1 MKAILLLG
9 GFGTRLRPLT
19 DDTPKQMLP
28 VCGRPMIEW
37 VCEHLHR
44 HGVDEIVLSLGYRAE
59 AFTAAYPHGRIGQ
72 LAYQVAVEP
81 DPRGTAGAV
90 RYAAEASAVTGTFLV
105 LNGDVLTDLD
115 VGALVDFHT
124 SSGAE
129 ATIALQPV
137 TDPTPYGLVTADT
150 LGRVLSFSEKPE
162 PGSAPAVPP
171 PGERPT
177 ISAGTYVL
185 TSAVLDRIEPGRP
198 VSIEREIFPQIVAD
212 GALAA
217 LVADT
222 YWLDTGTPQQY
233 LTANMDVLAGRRTA
247 ARVVDGIAAES
258 HGVHHEAQ
266 IQTSVIGRGCE
277 IGPGAVVQRSVVGD
291 GCRLAAGVTVVD
303 SVLGA
308 GAVVGAGAMLCEC
321 SVVGS
326 GEQVAPGAV
335 LRTQRQPSPD
345 EDSSQQTQMS

>member
-19 DDTPKQMLP
+19 NDTPKQMLP
-28 VCGRPMIEW
+28 VCRRPMIEW

-90 RYAAEASAVTGTFLV
+90 RFAAETSGITGTFLV

-115 VGALVDFHT
+115 VGALVRLHA

-137 TDPTPYGLVTADT
+137 ADPSPYGLVVADPS
-150 LGRVLSFSEKPE
+150 GRVLSFSEKPE
-162 PGSAPAVPP
+162 PGSAPEALPRE
-171 PGERPT
+171 GERPT
-177 ISAGTYVL
+177 VSAGTYVL
-185 TSAVLDRIEPGRP
+185 TSAVLDRIAPDRP

-217 LVADT
+217 LVDDT

-233 LTANMDVLAGRRTA
+233 LAANLDILAGRRA
-247 ARVVDGIAAES
+247 GARVTDGIAAAS
-258 HGVHHEAQ
+258 DGVHADAQ
-266 IQTSVIGRGCE
+266 IRTSVIGRGCE
-277 IGPGAVVQRSVVGD
+277 IGAGAVVQRSVVGD
-291 GCRLAAGVTVVD
+291 GCRLAAGAIVID

-308 GAVVGAGAMLCEC
+308 GAVVGVGATLCDY

-326 GEQVAPGAV
+326 AEQVAPGAV
-335 LRTQRQPSPD
+335 LRSQRQPPPEPVS
-345 EDSSQQTQMS
+345 DS

>member
-19 DDTPKQMLP
+19 NDTPKQMLP

-44 HGVDEIVLSLGYRAE
+44 HGIDEIVLSLGYRAE

-90 RYAAEASAVTGTFLV
+90 RFAAEASGITGTFLV

-115 VGALVDFHT
+115 IGALAGIHER
-124 SSGAE
+124 SGAE

-137 TDPTPYGLVTADT
+137 ADPAPYGLVVADPA
-150 LGRVLSFSEKPE
+150 GRVLSFSEKPA
-162 PGSAPAVPP
+162 PGSTPAALPRS
-171 PGERPT
+171 ERPT

-185 TSAVLDRIEPGRP
+185 TEAVLARIAPDRP
-198 VSIEREIFPQIVAD
+198 VSIEREIFPQLVAD

-222 YWLDTGTPQQY
+222 YWLDTGAPQQY
-233 LTANMDVLAGRRTA
+233 LAANLDILEGRRPLA
-247 ARVVDGIAAES
+247 HVVDGGAVPGVPPPEKS
-258 HGVHHEAQ
+258 GGGVHPQAQ
-266 IQTSVIGRGCE
+266 IRTSVVGRGCQ

-291 GCRLAAGVTVVD
+291 RCRLAAGAIVID
-303 SVLGA
+303 SVLGP
-308 GAVVGAGAMLCEC
+308 GVVVGAGAALCDF
-321 SVVGS
+321 SVVGG

-335 LRTQRQPSPD
+335 LRAQRQPPPD
-345 EDSSQQTQMS
+345 

>member
-19 DDTPKQMLP
+19 NDIPKQMLP

-37 VCEHLHR
+37 VCEHLQR
-44 HGVDEIVLSLGYRAE
+44 HGINEIVLSLGYRAE
-59 AFTAAYPHGRIGQ
+59 AFTAAFPHGRIGK
-72 LAYQVAVEP
+72 LPYQVAVEP

-90 RYAAEASAVTGTFLV
+90 RFAAEASGITGTFLV

-115 VGALVDFHT
+115 VGALVNRHV

-137 TDPTPYGLVTADT
+137 VDPSPYGLVMADPS
-150 LGRVLSFSEKPE
+150 GRVLSFSEKPE
-162 PGSAPAVPP
+162 PGSDPAAPSH
-171 PGERPT
+171 GGDRPT

-185 TSAVLDRIEPGRP
+185 TSAVLDRIAPDRP
-198 VSIEREIFPQIVAD
+198 VSIEREIFPQIVAN

-217 LVADT
+217 LVDDT

-233 LTANMDVLAGRRTA
+233 LAANLDVLGGRRPGA
-247 ARVVDGIAAES
+247 EVVDAGVPA
-258 HGVHHEAQ
+258 GVHPEAQ
-266 IQTSVIGRGCE
+266 VRMSVIGHGCE

-291 GCRLAAGVTVVD
+291 GCRLAAGTTVID

-308 GAVVGAGAMLCEC
+308 GVAVGAGAMLCDY
-321 SVVGS
+321 SVVGR
-326 GEQVAPGAV
+326 GEQVGAGAV
-335 LRTQRQPSPD
+335 LRAQRQPSP
-345 EDSSQQTQMS
+345 EPVSDS

>member
-19 DDTPKQMLP
+19 NDTPKQMLP

-37 VCEHLHR
+37 VCEHLWR
-44 HGVDEIVLSLGYRAE
+44 HGVDEVVLSLGYRAE

-72 LAYQVAVEP
+72 LAYRVAVEP
-81 DPRGTAGAV
+81 EPRGTAGAV
-90 RYAAEASAVTGTFLV
+90 RFAAEASNITGNFLV

-115 VGALVDFHT
+115 MGALVSLHMG
-124 SSGAE
+124 SEAE

-137 TDPTPYGLVTADT
+137 ADPSPYGLVVTDPS
-150 LGRVLSFSEKPE
+150 GRVLSFSEKPE
-162 PGSAPAVPP
+162 PGSAPAALPD
-171 PGERPT
+171 RRQPT

-185 TSAVLDRIEPGRP
+185 TSRVLDRIAPDRP
-198 VSIEREIFPQIVAD
+198 VSIEREVFPQIVAD
-212 GALAA
+212 GTLAA
-217 LVADT
+217 LVSDT

-233 LTANMDVLAGRRTA
+233 LAANLDILEGRRA
-247 ARVVDGIAAES
+247 GARVADGIAAVS
-258 HGVHHEAQ
+258 AGIDPEAR
-266 IQTSVIGRGCE
+266 IRTSVIGRGCE

-291 GCRLAAGVTVVD
+291 GCRLADGAVVID

-308 GAVVGAGAMLCEC
+308 GAVVGAGATLCEF
-321 SVVGS
+321 SVLGN

-335 LRTQRQPSPD
+335 LHAQRKPAPGTTSG
-345 EDSSQQTQMS
+345 S

>member
-19 DDTPKQMLP
+19 NDTPKQMLP

-44 HGVDEIVLSLGYRAE
+44 HGIDEIVLSLGYRAE

-90 RYAAEASAVTGTFLV
+90 RFAAETSGITGTFLV

-115 VGALVDFHT
+115 VGALVRLHA

-129 ATIALQPV
+129 AAIALQPV
-137 TDPTPYGLVTADT
+137 ADPSPYGLVVADPS
-150 LGRVLSFSEKPE
+150 GRVLSFSEKPE
-162 PGSAPAVPP
+162 PGSAPEALPRG
-171 PGERPT
+171 GERPT

-185 TSAVLDRIEPGRP
+185 TSAVLDRIAPDRP

-217 LVADT
+217 LVDDT

-233 LTANMDVLAGRRTA
+233 LAANLDILAGRRA
-247 ARVVDGIAAES
+247 GARVTDGIAAAS
-258 HGVHHEAQ
+258 DGVHADAQ
-266 IQTSVIGRGCE
+266 IRTSVIGRGCE
-277 IGPGAVVQRSVVGD
+277 IGAGAVVQRSVVGD
-291 GCRLAAGVTVVD
+291 GCRLAAGAIVID

-308 GAVVGAGAMLCEC
+308 GAVVGAGATLCDY

-326 GEQVAPGAV
+326 AEQVAPGAV
-335 LRTQRQPSPD
+335 LRAQRQPPPEPVSD
-345 EDSSQQTQMS
+345 G

>member
-19 DDTPKQMLP
+19 NDTPKQMLP

-44 HGVDEIVLSLGYRAE
+44 HGIDEIVLSLGYRAE

-90 RYAAEASAVTGTFLV
+90 RFAAEASGITGTFLV

-115 VGALVDFHT
+115 VGALASRHA

-129 ATIALQPV
+129 ATIALQPIA
-137 TDPTPYGLVTADT
+137 DPSPYGLVVADPS
-150 LGRVLSFSEKPE
+150 GRVLSFSEKPD
-162 PGSAPAVPP
+162 PGSAPAAPP

-185 TSAVLDRIEPGRP
+185 TSAVLDRIAPDRP

-233 LTANMDVLAGRRTA
+233 LAANLDILAGRRAA
-247 ARVVDGIAAES
+247 ARVVDGTAATLD
-258 HGVHHEAQ
+258 GVHPEAQ
-266 IQTSVIGRGCE
+266 IRMSVIGRGCE

-291 GCRLAAGVTVVD
+291 GCRISAGAIVID

-308 GAVVGAGAMLCEC
+308 GASVGAGATLCEC

-326 GEQVAPGAV
+326 DEQVAPGAV
-335 LRTQRQPSPD
+335 LRAQRQPQPEPLS
-345 EDSSQQTQMS
+345 DS

>member
-19 DDTPKQMLP
+19 NDTPKQMLP

-44 HGVDEIVLSLGYRAE
+44 HGIDEIVLSLGYRAE

-90 RYAAEASAVTGTFLV
+90 RFAAEASGITGTFLV

-115 VGALVDFHT
+115 IGALASRHA

-137 TDPTPYGLVTADT
+137 ADPSRYGPVVAEPS
-150 LGRVLSFSEKPE
+150 GRVLSFSEKPD
-162 PGSAPAVPP
+162 PGSAPAALP
-171 PGERPT
+171 PGEQPT

-185 TSAVLDRIEPGRP
+185 TSAVLARIAPDRP

-233 LTANMDVLAGRRTA
+233 LAANLDILAGRRAA
-247 ARVVDGIAAES
+247 ARVVDGAAAAS
-258 HGVHHEAQ
+258 GGVHPEAQ
-266 IQTSVIGRGCE
+266 IRTSVIGRGCT

-291 GCRLAAGVTVVD
+291 GCRISAGAVVID

-308 GAVVGAGAMLCEC
+308 GASVGAGAMLCEC

-335 LRTQRQPSPD
+335 LRAQRQPQPEPLPD
-345 EDSSQQTQMS
+345 S

>member
-1 MKAILLLG
+1 MRAILLLG

-19 DDTPKQMLP
+19 NDTPKQMLP

-81 DPRGTAGAV
+81 GPRGTAGAV
-90 RYAAEASAVTGTFLV
+90 RFAAEASDITGTFLV

-115 VGALVDFHT
+115 VGALVSLHA

-137 TDPTPYGLVTADT
+137 ADPSPYGLVVTDPS
-150 LGRVLSFSEKPE
+150 GRVLSFSEKPE
-162 PGSAPAVPP
+162 PGWAPAALPRG
-171 PGERPT
+171 GERPT

-185 TSAVLDRIEPGRP
+185 TSAVLDRIAPDRP

-233 LTANMDVLAGRRTA
+233 LAANLDILAGRRGA
-247 ARVVDGIAAES
+247 ARVIDGIAAS
-258 HGVHHEAQ
+258 SDGLHPDAQ
-266 IQTSVIGRGCE
+266 MRTSVIGRGCE
-277 IGPGAVVQRSVVGD
+277 IGAGAVVQRSVVGD
-291 GCRLAAGVTVVD
+291 GCRLAAGAIVID

-308 GAVVGAGAMLCEC
+308 GAVVGAGATLCDY

-335 LRTQRQPSPD
+335 LRAQRQPPPEPVS
-345 EDSSQQTQMS
+345 DS